1 MNKKIFRSSLL
12 TVCLVLAATIAL
24 IMGLLFHF
32 FEKQIQKELANEAG
46 FLAHAL
52 ENEGAG
58 YFDSF
63 DNKNNRLAGNNR
75 ITWIDENGTVLF
87 DSRADVSEL
96 DNHADRDEIKTA
108 MKEGKGMSTR
118 YSKTLTEKTVNYAI
132 RLSDGSI
139 LRVSTEQYTVV
150 TILMGMLQPILFIM
164 FVALILTLV
173 LSARVSKAIIE
184 PINKLDLEIP
194 ENNDTYEE
202 LTPLLRKIAD
212 QKETI
217 GEQLADARKKQK
229 EFNLIT
235 ENMSEGFLVIDA
247 DANLLTYNSAA
258 LNLLEITPP
267 ADRSVLLFCRA
278 KEFRGVISD
287 VLSGIKAEN
296 TMVREERSYSLI
308 ANPVY
313 EKESVIGAVVVILD
327 ITEREKRDMLRR
339 EFTANVSHELK
350 TPLTSISGFAE
361 LMKAGDVLEN
371 DVTDF
376 SKSIYDEAQRLIT
389 LVNDII
395 KISELDGQSIP
406 YEKET
411 VDLYELSK
419 EVIGRLEKEADKK
432 NITFHLIGGRA
443 EIIGVHKIL
452 EEMLYN
458 LCDNAIKY
466 NKENGTVDVL
476 VNQTGDGVNVIVRDT
491 GIGIPIS
498 HQDRVF
504 ERFYRVDKSHS
515 KKVGGTGLG
524 LAIVKHGA
532 LYHHAKLSLES
543 TVDVG
548 TVVTI
553 AFSKNNKDKYM
564 PENSPYKGYAR
575 HIFNAVLTYLL
586 SALYGLSDGNRIK

>member
-217 GEQLADARKKQK
+217 WEQLADARKKQK

-553 AFSKNNKDKYM
+553 AFSKK
-564 PENSPYKGYAR
+564 
-575 HIFNAVLTYLL
+575 
-586 SALYGLSDGNRIK
+586 

>member
-150 TILMGMLQPILFIM
+150 TILMGILQPILFIM

-327 ITEREKRDMLRR
+327 ITEREKRDMLRQ

-553 AFSKNNKDKYM
+553 AFSKK
-564 PENSPYKGYAR
+564 
-575 HIFNAVLTYLL
+575 
-586 SALYGLSDGNRIK
+586 

>member
-194 ENNDTYEE
+194 ENNDTYVE

-553 AFSKNNKDKYM
+553 AFSKK
-564 PENSPYKGYAR
+564 
-575 HIFNAVLTYLL
+575 
-586 SALYGLSDGNRIK
+586 

>member
-139 LRVSTEQYTVV
+139 LRVSTEQYTAV
-150 TILMGMLQPILFIM
+150 TILLGMLQPILFIM

-553 AFSKNNKDKYM
+553 AFSKK
-564 PENSPYKGYAR
+564 
-575 HIFNAVLTYLL
+575 
-586 SALYGLSDGNRIK
+586 

>member
-132 RLSDGSI
+132 RLSDGGI

-267 ADRSVLLFCRA
+267 ADRNVLLFCRA

-553 AFSKNNKDKYM
+553 AFSKK
-564 PENSPYKGYAR
+564 
-575 HIFNAVLTYLL
+575 
-586 SALYGLSDGNRIK
+586 

>member
-419 EVIGRLEKEADKK
+419 EVIVRLEKEADKK

-553 AFSKNNKDKYM
+553 AFSKK
-564 PENSPYKGYAR
+564 
-575 HIFNAVLTYLL
+575 
-586 SALYGLSDGNRIK
+586 

>member
-150 TILMGMLQPILFIM
+150 TILMGILQPILFIM

-458 LCDNAIKY
+458 LCDNAVKY

-553 AFSKNNKDKYM
+553 AFSKK
-564 PENSPYKGYAR
+564 
-575 HIFNAVLTYLL
+575 
-586 SALYGLSDGNRIK
+586 

>member
-466 NKENGTVDVL
+466 NKENGMVDVL

-553 AFSKNNKDKYM
+553 AFSKK
-564 PENSPYKGYAR
+564 
-575 HIFNAVLTYLL
+575 
-586 SALYGLSDGNRIK
+586 

>member
-139 LRVSTEQYTVV
+139 LRVSIEQYTVV

-553 AFSKNNKDKYM
+553 AFSKK
-564 PENSPYKGYAR
+564 
-575 HIFNAVLTYLL
+575 
-586 SALYGLSDGNRIK
+586 

>member
-278 KEFRGVISD
+278 KEYRGVISD

-553 AFSKNNKDKYM
+553 AFSKK
-564 PENSPYKGYAR
+564 
-575 HIFNAVLTYLL
+575 
-586 SALYGLSDGNRIK
+586 

>member
-150 TILMGMLQPILFIM
+150 TILMGILQPILFIM

-247 DANLLTYNSAA
+247 DTNLLTYNSAA

-553 AFSKNNKDKYM
+553 AFSKK
-564 PENSPYKGYAR
+564 
-575 HIFNAVLTYLL
+575 
-586 SALYGLSDGNRIK
+586 

>member
-432 NITFHLIGGRA
+432 NITFHMIGGRA

-553 AFSKNNKDKYM
+553 AFSKK
-564 PENSPYKGYAR
+564 
-575 HIFNAVLTYLL
+575 
-586 SALYGLSDGNRIK
+586 

>member
-63 DNKNNRLAGNNR
+63 DNKNNKLAGNNR

-553 AFSKNNKDKYM
+553 AFSKK
-564 PENSPYKGYAR
+564 
-575 HIFNAVLTYLL
+575 
-586 SALYGLSDGNRIK
+586 

>member
-247 DANLLTYNSAA
+247 DTNLLTYNSAA

-327 ITEREKRDMLRR
+327 ITEREKRDTLRR

-553 AFSKNNKDKYM
+553 AFSKK
-564 PENSPYKGYAR
+564 
-575 HIFNAVLTYLL
+575 
-586 SALYGLSDGNRIK
+586 

>member
-247 DANLLTYNSAA
+247 DSNLLTYNSAA

-532 LYHHAKLSLES
+532 LYHHAKLSLKS

-553 AFSKNNKDKYM
+553 AFSKK
-564 PENSPYKGYAR
+564 
-575 HIFNAVLTYLL
+575 
-586 SALYGLSDGNRIK
+586 

>member
-63 DNKNNRLAGNNR
+63 DNKNNKLAGNNR

-184 PINKLDLEIP
+184 PINKLDLEVP
-194 ENNDTYEE
+194 ENNETYEE

-308 ANPVY
+308 ANPVF

-553 AFSKNNKDKYM
+553 AFSKK
-564 PENSPYKGYAR
+564 
-575 HIFNAVLTYLL
+575 
-586 SALYGLSDGNRIK
+586 

>member
-173 LSARVSKAIIE
+173 LSAKVSKAIIE

-202 LTPLLRKIAD
+202 LTPLLRKISD

-553 AFSKNNKDKYM
+553 AFSKK
-564 PENSPYKGYAR
+564 
-575 HIFNAVLTYLL
+575 
-586 SALYGLSDGNRIK
+586 

>member
-184 PINKLDLEIP
+184 PINKLDLEVP
-194 ENNDTYEE
+194 ENNETYEE

-247 DANLLTYNSAA
+247 DSNLLTYNSAA

-553 AFSKNNKDKYM
+553 AFSKK
-564 PENSPYKGYAR
+564 
-575 HIFNAVLTYLL
+575 
-586 SALYGLSDGNRIK
+586 

>member
-63 DNKNNRLAGNNR
+63 DNKNNKLAGNNR

-118 YSKTLTEKTVNYAI
+118 YSKTLMEKTVNYAI

-184 PINKLDLEIP
+184 PINKLDLEVP
-194 ENNDTYEE
+194 ENNETYEE

-308 ANPVY
+308 ANPVF

-458 LCDNAIKY
+458 LCDNAMKY

-553 AFSKNNKDKYM
+553 AFSKK
-564 PENSPYKGYAR
+564 
-575 HIFNAVLTYLL
+575 
-586 SALYGLSDGNRIK
+586 

>member
-139 LRVSTEQYTVV
+139 LRFSTEQYTVV

-553 AFSKNNKDKYM
+553 AFSKK
-564 PENSPYKGYAR
+564 
-575 HIFNAVLTYLL
+575 
-586 SALYGLSDGNRIK
+586 

>member
-12 TVCLVLAATIAL
+12 TVCLVLVATIVL

-32 FEKQIQKELANEAG
+32 FEKQIQTELANEAG
-46 FLAHAL
+46 FLAQAL

-58 YFDSF
+58 YFDGF
-63 DNKNNRLAGNNR
+63 DNKNNRIAGNNR
-75 ITWIDENGTVLF
+75 ITWIDKNGTVLF
-87 DSRADVSEL
+87 DSRADASEL

-150 TILMGMLQPILFIM
+150 TILMGMLQPVLFIL

-173 LSARVSKAIIE
+173 ISARVSKAIIE
-184 PINKLDLEIP
+184 PINRLDLEMP

-267 ADRSVLLFCRA
+267 VDRSVLLFCRA
-278 KEFRGVISD
+278 KEFRSVISD

-296 TMVREERSYSLI
+296 MMMRDERSYSLI
-308 ANPVY
+308 ANPVF
-313 EKESVIGAVVVILD
+313 EKEAVIGAVVVILD
-327 ITEREKRDMLRR
+327 ITEREKRDALRQ

-361 LMKAGDVLEN
+361 LMKAGNVPEN
-371 DVTDF
+371 DVIDF
-376 SKSIYDEAQRLIT
+376 SESIYDEAQRLIT

-406 YEKET
+406 YEKEM
-411 VDLYELSK
+411 VDLYELSN
-419 EVIGRLEKEADKK
+419 EVIERLEKEADKK

-466 NKENGTVDVL
+466 NKENGMVDVI
-476 VNQTGDGVNVIVRDT
+476 VNQTQNGVNVIVRDN

-553 AFSKNNKDKYM
+553 AFSKK
-564 PENSPYKGYAR
+564 
-575 HIFNAVLTYLL
+575 
-586 SALYGLSDGNRIK
+586 

>member
-63 DNKNNRLAGNNR
+63 DNKNNKLAGNNR

-184 PINKLDLEIP
+184 PINKLDLEVP
-194 ENNDTYEE
+194 ENNETYEE

-212 QKETI
+212 QKKTI

-308 ANPVY
+308 ANPVF

-327 ITEREKRDMLRR
+327 ITEREKRDALRR

-458 LCDNAIKY
+458 LCDNAMKY

-553 AFSKNNKDKYM
+553 AFSKK
-564 PENSPYKGYAR
+564 
-575 HIFNAVLTYLL
+575 
-586 SALYGLSDGNRIK
+586 

>member
-32 FEKQIQKELANEAG
+32 FEKQIQKELANEAS

-229 EFNLIT
+229 EYNLIT

-247 DANLLTYNSAA
+247 DSNLLTYNSAA

-553 AFSKNNKDKYM
+553 AFSKK
-564 PENSPYKGYAR
+564 
-575 HIFNAVLTYLL
+575 
-586 SALYGLSDGNRIK
+586 